1 MLIVVISSRRIFAVT
16 SGLSLNICSIMAW
29 QTLGIFCS
37 YFVFWV
43 CCDDG
48 GVCSHDICNIA
59 VMHFSLALGSILVS
73 SNSAH
78 SALFVSLM
86 LSRFVMVSLIDV
98 MVSSIFMLCVVF
110 PSISFSF
117 SSSSN
122 MGCVCFLSLSE
133 IFLVVFVDGVC
144 VLACAFGVSV
154 IVGVVVLFREG
165 RTNPTCRFLITQ
177 VLSVLWLG
185 NLVVVLR
192 VSPQQLLVGLVLVV

>member
-1 MLIVVISSRRIFAVT
+1 MLIIVISSRRILAVT

-37 YFVFWV
+37 YFVFRV
-43 CCDDG
+43 FCDDG
-48 GVCSHDICNIA
+48 DVCSHDICNIV

-73 SNSAH
+73 SNSAQ

-86 LSRFVMVSLIDV
+86 LSRFVMISLIDV

-110 PSISFSF
+110 PSVFFSF

-122 MGCVCFLSLSE
+122 MGCVCFLSLSG
-133 IFLVVFVDGVC
+133 IFLVVVVEGVC

-154 IVGVVVLFREG
+154 IVGVVVLFRAG
-165 RTNPTCRFLITQ
+165 RTNPTCRFLIR
-177 VLSVLWLG
+177 VLLVVCFEI
-185 NLVVVLR
+185 LVVVLC
-192 VSPQQLLVGLVLVV
+192 VSPRYLLVGVVLVV